1 MIPDADIEQ
10 AAREFAS
17 RHGGYAVAAAQE
29 RVDEFMRSS
38 NQPAVAVALR
48 VLSACERL
56 AKESAAAK

>member
-1 MIPDADIEQ
+1 MISDADIEQ
-10 AAREFAS
+10 AARELAS

-29 RVDEFMRSS
+29 RVDELMRL
-38 NQPAVAVALR
+38 NDQPAVAVALR

>member
-1 MIPDADIEQ
+1 MISDADIEQ
-10 AAREFAS
+10 AARELTS

-29 RVDEFMRSS
+29 RVDELMRL
-38 NQPAVAVALR
+38 NDHPAAAVALR